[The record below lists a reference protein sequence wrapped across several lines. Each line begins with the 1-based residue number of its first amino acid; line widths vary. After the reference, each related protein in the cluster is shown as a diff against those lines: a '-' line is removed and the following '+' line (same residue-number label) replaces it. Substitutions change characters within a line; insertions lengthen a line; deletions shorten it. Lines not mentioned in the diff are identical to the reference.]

1 MTLSD
6 YFRYIIL
13 PFSQITNDR
22 GSTVGQFLFSRRNN
36 LFDQC
41 IHANIMSL
49 RPSIKVN
56 IITRYIG
63 LIREFF
69 EEVQKSVNILQSA
82 SHVHSLMV
90 GVSVIH
96 RVFEH
101 VLFKTQN
108 VENAYYYSQ
117 KTYAYYLEYM
127 EQVIASQLSG
137 NLNHMDAVL
146 FIYNKTIFE
155 LENPPVDTM
164 ANILSLGEKSWTA
177 DPRATKEFF
186 ALLFNSLTV
195 FFYWDNQ
202 NITLSDRIELCKETL
217 YPFLIH
223 ADTMPIT
230 IRYIEIL
237 QEKTQMGISD
247 YTALLQEI
255 LHKWNGHKKIRD
267 FLRIDANQVCLT
279 KFFVEET
286 EFYAKLQQGDLRELV
301 EWLYSIG

>member
-1 MTLSD
+1 
-6 YFRYIIL
+6 
-13 PFSQITNDR
+13 
-22 GSTVGQFLFSRRNN
+22 
-36 LFDQC
+36 
-41 IHANIMSL
+41 MSL

-137 NLNHMDAVL
+137 KLNHMDAVL
-146 FIYNKTIFE
+146 FIYKKTIFE
-155 LENPPVDTM
+155 LDTPPVDTM
-164 ANILSLGEKSWTA
+164 ANILSLSEKSWTA

-186 ALLFNSLTV
+186 ASLFNALTV
-195 FFYWDNQ
+195 FFYWENQ
-202 NITLSDRIELCKETL
+202 SITLADRIELCKDKL
-217 YPFLIH
+217 YLFLIH

-230 IRYIEIL
+230 IRYVEII
-237 QEKTQMGISD
+237 QEKTQMGMSH

-267 FLRIDANQVCLT
+267 SLRIDANQVCLT

-286 EFYAKLQQGDLRELV
+286 EFHAKFQHGDLRELV
-301 EWLYSIG
+301 EWLYATG